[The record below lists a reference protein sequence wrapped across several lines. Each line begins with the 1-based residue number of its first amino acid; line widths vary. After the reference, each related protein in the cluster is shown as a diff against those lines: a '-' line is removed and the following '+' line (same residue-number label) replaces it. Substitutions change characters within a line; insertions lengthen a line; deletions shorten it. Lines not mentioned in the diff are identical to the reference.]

1 MGKGHFRDLSEHDFA
16 QIIKNQNIYN
26 LRGGA
31 LRDINIFRTKKRY
44 LQGSGFLSSIANL
57 GKLLLPAVKRYVLPS
72 AVSFTSG
79 LIKDIGAGKNIRESA
94 KRRGKKSLKK
104 MGSRIL
110 SGKGIK
116 SKKVRISQK
125 GGKGRNVRKNLKTLK
140 KKKKQAGSGLRNNKL
155 NIKSKNKRK
164 QKSKSV
170 KKRYSDI
177 FS

>member
-31 LRDINIFRTKKRY
+31 LRDINVFRTKKRY
-44 LQGSGFLSSIANL
+44 LQGSGFLSTIANL
-57 GKLLLPAVKRYVLPS
+57 GKLLLPAVKRYVLPT
-72 AVSFTSG
+72 AASFTSG
-79 LIKDIGAGKNIRESA
+79 LIKDISAGKNIRESA
-94 KRRGKKSLKK
+94 KRRGKKNLKK

-125 GGKGRNVRKNLKTLK
+125 ARNSRKNVKIVK
-140 KKKKQAGSGLRNNKL
+140 KKKRGVGSGLRNKKL
-155 NIKSKNKRK
+155 SIKSKNKRK
-164 QKSKSV
+164 PKSKSV
-170 KKRYSDI
+170 KKKYSDI